1 MPSDRGIAV
10 LGTSEDILKSLA
22 EELSNLQPA
31 QDVYY
36 IDNKYYSASVPIR
49 FDSDVEGM
57 SQGVEALVVV
67 IEADSKDF
75 LFDRFAPWWEDT
87 LALQHDASVEI
98 SLVFCRDMHMG
109 EKEHAP
115 FLMQARDWCVDQGFE
130 LIEGQRYDEDGIA
143 DCETGVVR
151 LEDALQ
157 AHVWPGAVMKSR
169 VHGGTRIVTEDDGDD
184 DDDDDDI
191 DDDDDDDDADDADD
205 ADRLVME
212 SIFRRMGTFLHLSC
226 HSCVSN
232 GQCCY
237 ITVCAGLQR
246 MYPRVQAEKT
256 SFR

>member
-22 EELSNLQPA
+22 EELSNLQPT

-36 IDNKYYSASVPIR
+36 IDTKYYSASVPIR

-191 DDDDDDDDADDADD
+191 DDDDDDDD
-205 ADRLVME
+205 DRLVME
-212 SIFRRMGTFLHLSC
+212 SIFRRMGMFLHL
-226 HSCVSN
+226 
-232 GQCCY
+232 Y
-237 ITVCAGLQR
+237 IYIYIYRSHVIHAYQMGS
-246 MYPRVQAEKT
+246 AAI
-256 SFR
+256 